1 MDWNCCLKILV
12 KWLKF
17 NIKYK
22 NILVLTLLSQL
33 FLSPIYAQYPDTNV
47 GVIDLNYILSE
58 SDAAVDAAKQIED
71 IAKQIEDEIKNTDQ
85 SLIDEQ
91 NELIES
97 QQIMAPAAFDEKRKE
112 YENKVQNYNVT
123 RQEKLIS
130 VDRIVSESRS
140 EVLNAL
146 KPILEE
152 ISKEKGITVLLEKNS
167 VLLNAENMDI
177 TDEALK
183 ALNKKLPSIE
193 ISVD

>member
-1 MDWNCCLKILV
+1 MKSNL
-12 KWLKF
+12 
-17 NIKYK
+17 KYK
-22 NILVLTLLSQL
+22 NIFVFSLLFQL
-33 FLSPIYAQYPDTNV
+33 FFSPLYAEYPDTIV

-85 SLIDEQ
+85 RLIDEQ

-123 RQEKLIS
+123 RQEKLMS

-152 ISKEKGITVLLEKNS
+152 ISNEKGITVLLEKNS

-177 TDEALK
+177 TEEALK
-183 ALNKKLPSIE
+183 ALNKILPSIE
-193 ISVD
+193 VSAD

>member
-1 MDWNCCLKILV
+1 MKLN
-12 KWLKF
+12 F
-17 NIKYK
+17 KYK
-22 NILVLTLLSQL
+22 YIFVLTILSQL
-33 FLSPIYAQYPDTNV
+33 FFSPLYAQYPDTNV
-47 GVIDLNYILSE
+47 GVVDLNYILSE
-58 SDAAVDAAKQIED
+58 SDAAVDAAKQIEG
-71 IAKQIEDEIKNTDQ
+71 IAKQIEEEIKNTDQ
-85 SLIDEQ
+85 NLIDEQ

-123 RQEKLIS
+123 RQEKLMSI
-130 VDRIVSESRS
+130 DRIVSESRN

-152 ISKEKGITVLLEKNS
+152 ISNDMGITILLEKNS

-177 TDEALK
+177 TEQALK

-193 ISVD
+193 VSVN

>member
-1 MDWNCCLKILV
+1 MNLN
-12 KWLKF
+12 F
-17 NIKYK
+17 KYK
-22 NILVLTLLSQL
+22 YALILSLLGQL
-33 FLSPIYAQYPDTNV
+33 FFSLLYAEYPETII

-58 SDAAVDAAKQIED
+58 SDAAVDAAKQIEG
-71 IAKQIEDEIKNTDQ
+71 IAKQIEDEIKNTDE

-97 QQIMAPAAFDEKRKE
+97 QQIMAPAAFEEKRKE

-130 VDRIVSESRS
+130 IDRIVSESRNK
-140 EVLNAL
+140 VLDAL

-152 ISKEKGITVLLEKNS
+152 ISNDKGITILLEKNS

-177 TDEALK
+177 TDEALQI
-183 ALNKKLPSIE
+183 LNKKLPSIE
-193 ISVD
+193 VSAD